1 MATTA
6 VVKKV
11 LHKRA
16 LLHLKDKAPICFI
29 RRRTSYFGTFISTKK
44 YAYVYAHATERVAS
58 SADKREQKNTIFM
71 NFHQRI
77 GTASTSWPTVK
88 NRLRSLS
95 HQKTFVFCSTTK
107 HHINLKQASSQTI
120 FLFFTSTYIWNQDPC
135 ANPSCDASKLA
146 WGNSCDPYVRKNGTH
161 HIPFWWFE
169 HFILYI
175 PKCKYFMY

>member
-1 MATTA
+1 MFYQATN
-6 VVKKV
+6 K
-11 LHKRA
+11 
-16 LLHLKDKAPICFI
+16 LLWHF
-29 RRRTSYFGTFISTKK
+29 STKK

-95 HQKTFVFCSTTK
+95 HQKTFAFCSATK
-107 HHINLKQASSQTI
+107 KHINLKQASSQTI
-120 FLFFTSTYIWNQDPC
+120 FFFFTSTYIWNQDPH

-175 PKCKYFMY
+175 PKCKYFMYEIRSIG